1 MSNNDDLV
9 ARLVHDAMRGNPS
22 SWQEMVRRYT
32 PLVRSVCRR
41 YGMAAA
47 DTDDVAGVV
56 WLRMVTH
63 LADLR
68 TPAALPGWLSV
79 TTQRECLALLRHY
92 SRQTCHDEWDIADT
106 QPQPDARLLQL
117 ERRTALQHAIA
128 TLPDRD
134 RHLLSMLFC
143 DPPTSYTRISTT
155 LRIPVG
161 AIGPTRQRCLGR
173 LRRHPAITALLTT
186 AAA

>member
-9 ARLVHDAMRGNPS
+9 ARLVHDAVRGNPS
-22 SWQEMVRRYT
+22 SWREIVRRYT

-41 YGMAAA
+41 HGLAAA

-56 WLRMVTH
+56 WLRLVTH

-79 TTQRECLALLRHY
+79 TTQRECLALLRHHA
-92 SRQTCHDEWDIADT
+92 RQARHGERDIADT

-117 ERRTALQHAIA
+117 EQRTALQQAIA

-143 DPPTSYTRISTT
+143 DPPTPYARISTT

-161 AIGPTRQRCLGR
+161 AIGPTRQRCLAR
-173 LRRHPAITALLTT
+173 LRRNPAITALLTAT
-186 AAA
+186 AA